1 MSEFPIV
8 DLVIRRNFENKFS
21 KKKLDNLLKLAQD
34 DYRNKQ
40 ILGELEEND

>member
-8 DLVIRRNFENKFS
+8 DLVIRRNFENKLS
-21 KKKLDNLLKLAQD
+21 KNKLDNLLKIAQD

-40 ILGELEEND
+40 ILCELEKND